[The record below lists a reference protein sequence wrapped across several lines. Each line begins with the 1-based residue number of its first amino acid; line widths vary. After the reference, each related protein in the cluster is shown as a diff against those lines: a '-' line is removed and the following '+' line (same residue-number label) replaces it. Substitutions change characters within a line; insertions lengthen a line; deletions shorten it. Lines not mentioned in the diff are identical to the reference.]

1 MPPMKS
7 RLSESSMGCSI
18 SFSDQE
24 TLIGQDMAWYQEPV
38 SPSDELHDYAGQS
51 SRGQPSKQ
59 SYIPPTVHTF
69 SLPPGADGIPLLS
82 VNLHSWA
89 ASSTKIPAFVEGQ
102 YISGQV
108 QLNLRTPDKV
118 KAITVSVEGY
128 YSIPGYEA
136 KSFLQVSETIWDST
150 MGDPRS
156 TGIFLPHGA
165 DHSGK
170 LHGKYSWS
178 FKFEFPK
185 AVELT
190 GKGEKRLV
198 HDARNGERLP
208 PSLRGGHG
216 RARIGYEII
225 VRIKRPGLRIGNS
238 LTIPILYVISTQPC
252 VEPFPGRPGYPNS
265 TSTTALLNDPSGWK
279 VFPEFQVNGS
289 MNKSQISLSCMFA
302 LASPLS
308 CARGSCIPCTFV
320 ISCRDLHALD
330 AVASPSSPQ
339 VHLRRR
345 LVLSSKLGGEL
356 VLDGQETIVNKATWT
371 SEREPMQPSSGFRTV
386 LRGKIEVPP
395 SVTPSFTFGR
405 LQMKYDVLVFPFDVP
420 GFSRVADGPLLR
432 VDVAVTTFD
441 VESH

>member
-1 MPPMKS
+1 MKS
-7 RLSESSMGCSI
+7 RLSENSTDCSF

-24 TLIGQDMAWYQEPV
+24 TLIGQDVAWYQEPV
-38 SPSDELHDYAGQS
+38 SLSDELHDYTRQS
-51 SRGQPSKQ
+51 NRGQPSKRG
-59 SYIPPTVHTF
+59 SIPPTVHTF
-69 SLPPGADGIPLLS
+69 SLPPGADEVPLLS
-82 VNLHSWA
+82 INLHSWA
-89 ASSTKIPAFVEGQ
+89 AASTKTPEFVEGQ

-136 KSFLQVSETIWDST
+136 KTFLQVSETIWDST

-156 TGIFLPHGA
+156 TILLPHGA

-185 AVELT
+185 TVRLT
-190 GKGEKRLV
+190 GKDEKRLV

-208 PSLRGGHG
+208 PSLRGSHG
-216 RARIGYEII
+216 GARIGYEII
-225 VRIKRPGLRIGNS
+225 VRVKRPGLRIGNS
-238 LTIPILYVISTQPC
+238 LTVPISYVISTQPYA
-252 VEPFPGRPGYPNS
+252 ESFPGRIDYQND
-265 TSTTALLNDPSGWK
+265 TSSKSLLNDPSRWK

-289 MNKSQISLSCMFA
+289 MNKNQTSLSCMFA

-308 CARGSCIPCTFV
+308 YARGSCIPCTFV

-330 AVASPSSPQ
+330 AVASRSSPQ

-356 VLDGQETIVNKATWT
+356 VLDGQETIINKATWT
-371 SEREPMQPSSGFRTV
+371 SHREPMQSSSGFRRV
-386 LRGKIEVPP
+386 LQGKIEVPP
-395 SVTPSFTFGR
+395 LATPSFTFGR
-405 LQMKYDVLVFPFDVP
+405 LEMKYDVLVFPFDVP
-420 GFSRVADGPLLR
+420 GLSRVTGGPLLR

-441 VESH
+441 VESP